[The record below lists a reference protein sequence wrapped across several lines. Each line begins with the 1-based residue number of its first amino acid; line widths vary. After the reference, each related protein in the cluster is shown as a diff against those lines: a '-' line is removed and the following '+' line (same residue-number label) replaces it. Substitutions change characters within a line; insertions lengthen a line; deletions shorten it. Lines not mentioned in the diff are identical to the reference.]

1 MQYLLSY
8 NPTLIIIETFNFET
22 IESNNKLLPIALS
35 YTENKHV
42 NIIWVDEVSEDIS
55 LYLLLNFKSKIYY
68 SHNLLLNFLLLIHY
82 LNKNNIKYSWIF
94 IEYKLYE
101 VKIFYTNKII
111 ILRCSHKLI
120 PFPLETFYP
129 TLSQK
134 YNYISINKIDYEN
147 IKFSILNKNI
157 ESKLF
162 DNTLKNKLS
171 QTISNNLYVLQEG
184 INTFFSTLKNLNIP
198 FSKKNLT
205 CGSIAF
211 NFYFKNYNQIN
222 LNLPQEQKIFFSQ
235 AYFGGKC
242 EVYGNVLD
250 GEKILHFDFSGMYY
264 NCMREELPFGDFI
277 FKDSNFNLKE
287 PGFYFI
293 DIEYYSKYPVL
304 PIKTDKLYFKEGRI
318 CGIFWYE
325 EILLTLK
332 YCKIVKFKILYAFLS
347 LKNDKILIDFLDT
360 LNKFKDDFSIKKLI
374 GKLLI
379 NSFYGRL
386 ALGDEINFMHLVHD
400 LKQEKCYGLIDNLYL
415 IKKKSTK
422 KPKANLAIAAAIA
435 SKARIKL
442 YEAQCSVIEHGGRLL
457 YSDTDSI
464 FAAFKKNNPIENKL
478 LGSHV
483 FFDTKK
489 PNTEIL
495 DAVFISSKTYT
506 LVLKDN
512 TEVIKVK
519 GINIRDLN
527 FKTIKDSF
535 FLNKKHI
542 ILNSNQISKK
552 NLDLKTN
559 IISKEINLQEYN
571 KRLWIQNKTDT
582 LPHSM

>member
-1 MQYLLSY
+1 MCLH
-8 NPTLIIIETFNFET
+8 I
-22 IESNNKLLPIALS
+22 
-35 YTENKHV
+35 
-42 NIIWVDEVSEDIS
+42 
-55 LYLLLNFKSKIYY
+55 LLNFKSKIYY
-68 SHNLLLNFLLLIHY
+68 SHDLLLNFLLIIHY
-82 LNKNNIKYSWIF
+82 LNKNNIKYSWTF

-101 VKIFYTNKII
+101 VKIFYKNKII

-134 YNYISINKIDYEN
+134 HLYTPINNIDYEN
-147 IKFSILNKNI
+147 IK
-157 ESKLF
+157 LF
-162 DNTLKNKLS
+162 LISETIKVDKFNDILKNKLS
-171 QTISNNLYVLQEG
+171 QVITNNLCVLYEG
-184 INTFFSTLKNLNIP
+184 IHTFFNTLKILNIP

-211 NFYFKNYNQIN
+211 NFYYKNYNQIN

-242 EVYGNVLD
+242 EVYGNVLNN
-250 GEKILHFDFSGMYY
+250 EKILHFDFSGMYY
-264 NCMREELPFGDFI
+264 NCMREELPFGDFV
-277 FKDSNFNLKE
+277 FKDNNFDLKE

-293 DIEYYSKYPVL
+293 EIEYYSKYPIL
-304 PIKTDKLYFKEGRI
+304 PIKADKLYFKEGCI
-318 CGIFWYE
+318 SGIFWYE

-332 YCKIVKFKILYAFLS
+332 YSKVIKFKVLYAFIS

-386 ALGDEINFMHLVHD
+386 ALSDEINFMHLVSD
-400 LKQEKCYGLIDNLYL
+400 LKHEKCYGIVDNLYL
-415 IKKKSTK
+415 IKTKSNKKT
-422 KPKANLAIAAAIA
+422 KANLALAAAIA

-442 YEAQCSVIEHGGRLL
+442 YEAQQSVLDHGGRLL

-464 FAAFKKNNPIENKL
+464 FAAFKKNTSVEDKL

-489 PNTEIL
+489 HNTEIS
-495 DAVFISSKTYT
+495 DAVFISSKTYA
-506 LVLKDN
+506 LVLKN
-512 TEVIKVK
+512 GTEVIKVK
-519 GINIRDLN
+519 GINIIDLG

-535 FLNKKHI
+535 FSNKKHI

-552 NLDLKTN
+552 NLNLKID
-559 IISKEINLQEYN
+559 IISKEISLQDYN

-582 LPHSM
+582 LPHTLL